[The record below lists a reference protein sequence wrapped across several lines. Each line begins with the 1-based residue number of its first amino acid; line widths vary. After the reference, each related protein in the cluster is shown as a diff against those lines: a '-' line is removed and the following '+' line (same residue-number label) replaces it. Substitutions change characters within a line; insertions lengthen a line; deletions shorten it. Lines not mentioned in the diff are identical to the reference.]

1 MNMVSDTSYDAY
13 LEGIDAA
20 KSEEQLAEKLTKIED
35 ELEDVRHQIQ
45 AIEENC
51 TYYVQDGQTRIKGY
65 ALEEQFEDLLAQE
78 EDLERQM
85 SKLDEEMLDF
95 YWDKYNC
102 DEGVKRMKQRYNH
115 WLWNSRA
122 MIWFSQKVSNFGG
135 WLWNQMYNKNR

>member
-1 MNMVSDTSYDAY
+1 MVSDTSYDAY
-13 LEGIDAA
+13 LEGIHAT
-20 KSEEQLAEKLTKIED
+20 KNEEQLAEQLTKIED

-45 AIEENC
+45 TIEENC

-78 EDLERQM
+78 EDLEQQM

-102 DEGVKRMKQRYNH
+102 DEGVKRMKQQHNH

-122 MIWFSQKVSNFGG
+122 MILVSQQLARLSS